1 VRSSFPRERTP
12 LRAARHAVAG
22 RVFGTMHGRKRETLD
37 ESRVRLRVRRRPA
50 PGAPPPARG
59 VVSLARTPTPVPSR
73 LRASTDPARP
83 PLLLATRRDLRRDAR
98 PRCRR

>member
-12 LRAARHAVAG
+12 LRAARHSVAG

-59 VVSLARTPTPVPSR
+59 VRFPRPNADACAVAPPR
-73 LRASTDPARP
+73 LD
-83 PLLLATRRDLRRDAR
+83 
-98 PRCRR
+98 